1 MRRPDRLIVV
11 VCLAMAALASACAS
25 PREPSKTPRTA
36 VEQLLLSQAV
46 SRTLGDI
53 TLPITS
59 GSTVA
64 LEVGGFWND
73 RMPIGTET
81 DSSKSTPVTA
91 TQVPTDVYAPSG
103 DLAFV
108 RDMLA
113 GRLGEQGLL
122 IRRAGQDATY
132 RVRVLVYG
140 FGTEQGESLFG
151 MPPVQSTLLPFS
163 LPELTLFK
171 KQEQQA
177 YIRYSVDLYDA
188 RTGKLLASTPWY
200 RGTSYYNYYTM
211 FFFFSFIRSDLP
223 FPPE

>member
-1 MRRPDRLIVV
+1 MMKAPSRSGFVLLAVV
-11 VCLAMAALASACAS
+11 VLATACAS

-46 SRTLGDI
+46 SRTLSDLI
-53 TLPITS
+53 LPVST
-59 GSTVA
+59 GSTIA

-73 RMPIGTET
+73 RMTIGTET
-81 DSSKSTPVTA
+81 DTSRATPA
-91 TQVPTDVYAPSG
+91 NAAPVPSEVYAPTG
-103 DLAFV
+103 DLVFV

-113 GRLGEQGLL
+113 GRLAEQGLV
-122 IRRAGQDATY
+122 IRRAGQDAAY

-140 FGTEQGESLFG
+140 FGTEQGQSLFG

-188 RTGKLLASTPWY
+188 KTGKLVAATPWY
-200 RGTSYYNYYTM
+200 RGTSYYNYYTLL
-211 FFFFSFIRSDLP
+211 FFFSFVRSDLP
-223 FPPE
+223 YPPE